1 MNTNYKN
8 NRQYK
13 DSVFVDLFGM
23 FGADIK
29 AKERF
34 LSLYSALSGKELS
47 KDTPIRYFKLEQVL
61 YMGFYNDVSCLI
73 DDKIIVLAEHQSTVN
88 ENMPL
93 RFLEYVAR
101 LYEQFQ
107 EPKEKYQRKLIKIPC
122 PEFYVF
128 YNGLEDFPV
137 SKTLR
142 LSDAFMAKREQVNL
156 ELTVQAV
163 NINHHKGSELLAKCK
178 PLEEYSL
185 FIETARRHIALDSA
199 NGFDNAIKECLEN
212 DILREYLQRKAREV
226 INMLT
231 VEYDYATDIAVQR
244 EEAAREAAEKT
255 WQKAE
260 EAIWQNALQNAQS
273 FKRLGV
279 PLEIISQGT
288 GLSIEEIENL

>member
-1 MNTNYKN
+1 MKTNSKG

-13 DSVFVDLFGM
+13 DSLFVDLFGT
-23 FGADIK
+23 DIK
-29 AKERF
+29 AKERL
-34 LSLYSALSGKELS
+34 LSLYSALSGKELD
-47 KDTPIRYFKLEQVL
+47 KETPIRYFKLEQVL
-61 YMGFYNDVSCLI
+61 YMGFHNDVSCLI

-107 EPKEKYQRKLIKIPC
+107 EPREKYQRKLIKIPC

-156 ELTVQAV
+156 ELTVRAL

-185 FIETARRHIALDSA
+185 F
-199 NGFDNAIKECLEN
+199 
-212 DILREYLQRKAREV
+212 V
-226 INMLT
+226 
-231 VEYDYATDIAVQR
+231 
-244 EEAAREAAEKT
+244 
-255 WQKAE
+255 
-260 EAIWQNALQNAQS
+260 
-273 FKRLGV
+273 
-279 PLEIISQGT
+279 
-288 GLSIEEIENL
+288 

>member
-1 MNTNYKN
+1 MKTNSKG

-13 DSVFVDLFGM
+13 DSLFVDLFGT
-23 FGADIK
+23 DIK
-29 AKERF
+29 AKERL
-34 LSLYSALSGKELS
+34 LSLYSALSGKELD
-47 KDTPIRYFKLEQVL
+47 KETPIRYFKLEQVL
-61 YMGFYNDVSCLI
+61 YMGFHNDVSCLI

-107 EPKEKYQRKLIKIPC
+107 EPREKYQRKLIKIPC

-156 ELTVQAV
+156 ELTVRAL

-185 FIETARRHIALDSA
+185 FVETVRKHIKIDRV

-212 DILREYLQRKAREV
+212 DILREYLNRKAKEV
-226 INMLT
+226 FNMLMG
-231 VEYDYATDIAVQR
+231 EYDYATDIAVQR
-244 EEAAREAAEKT
+244 EEAAEKAAKET
-255 WQKAE
+255 WQKAS
-260 EAIWQNALQNAQS
+260 LQSARN
-273 FKRLGV
+273 FKSLGV
-279 PLEIISQGT
+279 PLDIISKGT
-288 GLSIEEIENL
+288 GLSIEEIKDL